1 MPYSLPQFPDLSHVG
16 IVEFPN
22 TTQPYSRPKGRFVLG
37 FSATALIASV
47 IAASATPPHLLD
59 LFVFFTSF
67 FSLVLI
73 GCSVFYS
80 VALFSWRAFRLRR
93 IVFQPRLLASSISLD
108 ADTKLVVDLQNPLP
122 WTLTIDLVACEHTL
136 HLRID
141 DGHAYPIRLAPKT
154 AVQLSFAVHA
164 KSLGPAGIVGFC
176 VAIGDGHD
184 MFRGEAHIETN
195 LDLDVIPP
203 EIFHPAK
210 KIRLLMR
217 SIDDRNSTRQLA
229 AVPEAP
235 SDAEHFERKPYAPG
249 DPIRYVDWRALA
261 RTRELYVY
269 KPTLSHLPH
278 AVLLVDARSFIGKT
292 TAPSDNIF
300 AGVMAFVDQ
309 TAHDFASYAIYVDD
323 PREPSPPPIAQS
335 ADAPSAHRALCAAL
349 IKALAF
355 RLPNVPAT
363 PQALGSTPFAHA
375 LARDFLLY
383 HQVDFVRGNSADLDS
398 LCLWRH
404 LETHR
409 HDASASPMPD
419 FATAI
424 RSVASDRRNWPD
436 IPRQIPP
443 IDLAKTIAAIPQTL
457 PADARFFWFS
467 EFNVGIRFPIDSPVA
482 QLHNASPTA
491 IVCVRANDTPTA
503 IARQNARKLQSAGFN
518 VLTGTIEWP
527 CPHRHSR

>member
-16 IVEFPN
+16 IIESPN
-22 TTQPYSRPKGRFVLG
+22 TIQPYSRPKGRFVLG

-47 IAASATPPHLLD
+47 IAAFAMPPHLLD

-67 FSLVLI
+67 FAIVLI

-93 IVFQPRLLASSISLD
+93 IVFRPRLLASSIFLD
-108 ADTKLVVDLQNPLP
+108 ADAKLVVDLQNPLP

-141 DGHAYPIRLAPKT
+141 DEHAYPIRLAPKT
-154 AVQLSFAVHA
+154 AVQLSFAIHA

-184 MFRGEAHIETN
+184 MFRGEAHVETN

-217 SIDDRNSTRQLA
+217 STDDQNSTRQLA
-229 AVPEAP
+229 AARQAP
-235 SDAEHFERKPYAPG
+235 PDAEDFERKPYAPG
-249 DPIRYVDWRALA
+249 DPIRYIDWRALA

-269 KPTLSHLPH
+269 KPTQSRLPH

-292 TAPSDNIF
+292 TAPSDNLF

-309 TAHDFASYAIYVDD
+309 TARDFASYAIFVDD
-323 PREPSPPPIAQS
+323 PREPSPMPIAQS

-349 IKALAF
+349 LDALAF

-383 HQVDFVRGNSADLDS
+383 HQVDFMRGNCADLDA

-409 HDASASPMPD
+409 HDANASPMPD

-424 RSVASDRRNWPD
+424 RSVASTRRNWPD
-436 IPRQIPP
+436 APRQIPP
-443 IDLAKTIAAIPQTL
+443 VDLAKTIAAIAPKL

-467 EFNVGIRFPIDSPVA
+467 EFNAGMRLPHDSSVA
-482 QLHNASPTA
+482 PLRHASPTA
-491 IVCVRANDTPTA
+491 VVCTRANEAPTA
-503 IARQNARKLQSAGFN
+503 AARQNARKLQSVGFN
-518 VLTGTIEWP
+518 VLTGTIELP
-527 CPHRHSR
+527 SSHRHSR